1 MSTTSQDDIKT
12 EITALAAKNTWWATF
27 VGSQFISMLS
37 TYLAQL
43 VYRCY
48 QYAASSL
55 AESFIST
62 ASNRSSI
69 LAAAETN
76 GYVGDRP
83 QPSKGSARITND
95 TSQAIS
101 IPQYTTFISDDELP
115 YLTTEIC
122 DIPADGSADVAIS
135 QLEIVKVS
143 ETVNTATEFM
153 EVVLS
158 KDLTAVCQKIDVIV
172 TENSKNTTWQSS
184 TAFRLASSTSEVYV
198 LFYSANDQM
207 GVRFGDG
214 TIGKIPPAGS
224 IVTLKVWCTNGDTTL
239 LSGQTLTPSDNS
251 ANLSD
256 SISVATSTS
265 ITGGTD
271 AESSEVTRQRAKY
284 QTAYDDQ
291 VVWRGDYSYFLV
303 RNISGLGWVK
313 AWGEED
319 QEKID
324 GASNVANIN
333 KIFFAGYHPNMTQT
347 ELSAAITA
355 ALVNVPNEMN
365 KKFSYKDTNE
375 LPFTVTITGTIS
387 ASTTIDT
394 VKSQLKTDLTTR
406 FGKDSE
412 YFDKN
417 KVGEYNLIKQKDL
430 WAYIEGLEYFE
441 DFSLTFNDWS
451 VSNGFFDF
459 VFLDVANSVYDITY
473 EDDSD
478 E

>member
-27 VGSQFISMLS
+27 VGSQFITMLS

-83 QPSKGSARITND
+83 QPSTGTATISNSTSSAL
-95 TSQAIS
+95 SV
-101 IPQYTTFISDDELP
+101 PQYTTFVSDDELP
-115 YLTTEIC
+115 YMTTEVC
-122 DIPADGSADVAIS
+122 DVAASGTAVVAVS
-135 QLEIVKVS
+135 QLEIVEVS
-143 ETVNTATEFM
+143 ETVGTATEFM

-172 TENSKNTTWQSS
+172 TEGSTNTTWAST
-184 TAFRLASSTSEVYV
+184 TAFRLASSSSEVYV
-198 LFYSANDQM
+198 LFYSANDQI

-214 TIGKIPPAGS
+214 TIGKIPPTGAT
-224 IVTLKVWCTNGDTTL
+224 ITLKVWCTNGDTTL
-239 LSGQTLTPSDNS
+239 LSGQTLTPSDDS
-251 ANLSD
+251 ASLSD
-256 SISVATSTS
+256 SITVATSTS
-265 ITGGTD
+265 ITGGSD
-271 AESSEVTRQRAKY
+271 AESIEVTRQRAKY
-284 QTAYDDQ
+284 QTAYDYQ
-291 VVWRGDYSYFLV
+291 VVWGGDYSYFLV
-303 RNISGLGWVK
+303 RNISGVSWIK

-319 QEKID
+319 QEKLD

-333 KIFFAGYHPNMTQT
+333 KIFFSGYHPSMTQA
-347 ELSAAITA
+347 ELSSAITTALAAI
-355 ALVNVPNEMN
+355 PNEMN
-365 KKFSYKDTNE
+365 KRFSWKDNNP
-375 LPFTVTITGTIS
+375 LPFTITITGTIS
-387 ASTTIDT
+387 ASTTTDT
-394 VKSQLKTDLTTR
+394 VTSQLKTALTTR
-406 FGKDSE
+406 FGEDSE
-412 YFDKN
+412 YFDIK

-430 WAYIEGLEYFE
+430 WAYIEGLGYFE
-441 DFSLTFNDWS
+441 DFSLGFTNWNT
-451 VSNGFFDF
+451 SNGFFDF
-459 VFLDVANSVYDITY
+459 VYLDVDSSVYNITY